1 MTTMNAVHS
10 RQVTRILITADP
22 EIEVPPKLYGGIERI
37 VDGLVRHLRARGYK
51 VCLVARAG
59 SQCPADAFYAWPGA
73 SSLSRTDTV
82 RNGLALW
89 KAVRAFKP
97 DVIHSF
103 SRLAY
108 LTPLL
113 RGSIPIIMSFQRDP
127 TMRTVGMALKLAASD
142 VLRFTGCS
150 DYIAA
155 CGRRAGGDW
164 RGIPNFFEID
174 ALNFSPTVAPDA
186 PLCFLSRV
194 ESIKGA
200 HWAIEIARRTG
211 HRLVI
216 AGNHADSGHEG
227 DYLRTKIEPWIGRD
241 GIEYVGP
248 VDDAQ
253 KNKVLGEAKAM
264 VVPIQWEEPFGIVF
278 AEALGCGTPV
288 ISCPRGSLPEI
299 VRQGV
304 DGFLIN
310 SIEEGCAAVAKLDTI
325 DRASCRRRAEQEYAP
340 EVVVSRY
347 VDLYERAR
355 SALTPRR

>member
-1 MTTMNAVHS
+1 M
-10 RQVTRILITADP
+10 RILITADP
-22 EIEVPPKLYGGIERI
+22 EIEVPPRLYGGIERI
-37 VDGLVRHLRARGYK
+37 VDGLVRSLRARGHQ
-51 VCLVARAG
+51 VCLVAKPG
-59 SQCPADAFYAWPGA
+59 SQCEADTFCPWPGA
-73 SSLSRTDTV
+73 SSLSRSDTLA
-82 RNGLALW
+82 NTWALW
-89 KAVRAFKP
+89 RTVRAFRP

-108 LTPLL
+108 LAPLL
-113 RGSIPIIMSFQRDP
+113 RGSIPIVMTFQRDP
-127 TMRTVGMALKLAASD
+127 TPRTVGLAVKLAAPD

-164 RGIPNFFEID
+164 QGIPNFFEID
-174 ALNFSPTVAPDA
+174 ALKFSPAVAPDA

-216 AGNHADSGHEG
+216 AGNHAESGHEG
-227 DYLRTKIEPWIGRD
+227 DYWRKEIEPWIGRD

-253 KNKVLGEAKAM
+253 KNKVLGEARAM
-264 VVPIQWEEPFGIVF
+264 VVPIQWNEPFGIVF

-304 DGFLIN
+304 DGFLIK
-310 SIEEGCAAVAKLDTI
+310 SIEEGCEAVAKLGTI
-325 DRASCRRRAEQEYAP
+325 DRAGCRRRAEQEYSP
-340 EVVVSRY
+340 DVVVARY
-347 VDLYERAR
+347 VELYESAR
-355 SALTPRR
+355 SALKSRR

>member
-1 MTTMNAVHS
+1 MRV
-10 RQVTRILITADP
+10 LITADP
-22 EIEVPPKLYGGIERI
+22 EIEVPPRLYGGIERI
-37 VDGLVRHLRARGYK
+37 VDGIVRCLRARGHQ
-51 VCLVARAG
+51 VCLVAKRG
-59 SQCPADAFYAWPGA
+59 SQCRADAYFPWPGL
-73 SSLSRTDTV
+73 SSLSRFDTV
-82 RNGLALW
+82 RNTLGLW
-89 KAVRAFKP
+89 NAVRAFKP

-113 RGSIPIIMSFQRDP
+113 RGSVPIIMSFQRDP
-127 TMRTVGMALKLAASD
+127 TLRTVALALKLAAPE

-155 CGRRAGGDW
+155 LGRRAGGDW
-164 RGIPNFFEID
+164 RGIPNFFEVD
-174 ALNFSPTVAPDA
+174 ALKFSPTVAVGA

-200 HWAIEIARRTG
+200 HRAIEIARRTG

-216 AGNHADSGHEG
+216 AGNHAVSGAEG
-227 DYLRTKIEPWIGRD
+227 EYWRTQIEPLIGRD

-248 VDDAQ
+248 VDDVQ
-253 KNKVLGEAKAM
+253 KNKVLGEARALL
-264 VVPIQWEEPFGIVF
+264 VPIQWDEPFGIVF

-299 VRQGV
+299 VRPGV
-304 DGFLIN
+304 EGFLIN
-310 SIEEGCAAVAKLDTI
+310 SIEEGCEAVTRLGSI
-325 DRASCRRRAEQEYAP
+325 DRDSCRRRAVQEYAP

-347 VDLYERAR
+347 VDLYDFAR
-355 SALTPRR
+355 SALKSRR

>member
-1 MTTMNAVHS
+1 M
-10 RQVTRILITADP
+10 RILITADP
-22 EIEVPPKLYGGIERI
+22 EIEVPPRLYGGIERI
-37 VDGLVRHLRARGYK
+37 VDGLVRHLQSRGHK
-51 VCLVARAG
+51 VCLVAKPG
-59 SQCPADAFYAWPGA
+59 SQCPADAFYPWPGA

-89 KAVRAFKP
+89 RAVRAFKP

-127 TMRTVGMALKLAASD
+127 TMRTVGMALKLAAPD

-150 DYIAA
+150 EYIAA

-174 ALNFSPTVAPDA
+174 ALNFSPAVAPDA

-216 AGNHADSGHEG
+216 AGNHAESGHEG
-227 DYLRTKIEPWIGRD
+227 DYWRTKILPWIGRH

-248 VDDAQ
+248 VDDVQ

-264 VVPIQWEEPFGIVF
+264 VVPIQWDEPFGIVF

-304 DGFLIN
+304 DGFLIK
-310 SIEEGCAAVAKLDTI
+310 SIAEGCEAVAKLGTI
-325 DRASCRRRAEQEYAP
+325 DRAGCRRRAEQEYSP
-340 EVVVSRY
+340 DVVVARY
-347 VDLYERAR
+347 LELYERAR
-355 SALTPRR
+355 SALKSRQ

>member
-1 MTTMNAVHS
+1 M
-10 RQVTRILITADP
+10 RILITADP
-22 EIEVPPKLYGGIERI
+22 EIEVPPRLYGGIERI
-37 VDGLVRHLRARGYK
+37 VDGLVRRLRARGHK
-51 VCLVARAG
+51 VCLVAKPG
-59 SQCPADAFYAWPGA
+59 SQCPADAFYPWPGA
-73 SSLSRTDTV
+73 SSLSRADTM
-82 RNGLALW
+82 RNGLTLW

-127 TMRTVGMALKLAASD
+127 TMRTVGMALKLAAPG

-174 ALNFSPTVAPDA
+174 SLSFSPTVAADA

-200 HWAIEIARRTG
+200 HWAIDIARRTG

-216 AGNHADSGHEG
+216 AGNHADSGAEG
-227 DYLRTKIEPWIGRD
+227 DYWRTKIEPWIGRD
-241 GIEYVGP
+241 GIEYVGA
-248 VDDAQ
+248 VDDVQ
-253 KNKVLGEAKAM
+253 KNKVLGEARAM
-264 VVPIQWEEPFGIVF
+264 VVPIQWDEPFGIVF

-304 DGFLIN
+304 DGFLIR
-310 SIEEGCAAVAKLDTI
+310 SIEEGCEAVARLGVI
-325 DRASCRRRAEQEYAP
+325 DRASCRQRAEQQYSP

-347 VDLYERAR
+347 LDLYEHAR
-355 SALTPRR
+355 SALKSRR

>member
-1 MTTMNAVHS
+1 M
-10 RQVTRILITADP
+10 RILITADP
-22 EIEVPPKLYGGIERI
+22 EIEVPPRLYGGIERI
-37 VDGLVRHLRARGYK
+37 VDGLVRRLRARGNQ
-51 VCLVARAG
+51 VCLVAKSG
-59 SQCPADAFYAWPGA
+59 SQCASDAFYGWPGA
-73 SSLSRTDTV
+73 SSLSRADTL
-82 RNGLALW
+82 RNTLALW
-89 KAVRAFKP
+89 RAVRAFKP
-97 DVIHSF
+97 QVVHSF

-113 RGSIPIIMSFQRDP
+113 RGPVPIVMTFQRDP
-127 TMRTVGMALKLAASD
+127 TLRTVRTAVRLAAPGM
-142 VLRFTGCS
+142 LRFTGCS

-164 RGIPNFFEID
+164 QGIPNFFEIYE
-174 ALNFSPTVAPDA
+174 LRFSPTVAADA

-216 AGNHADSGHEG
+216 AGNHAESGPEG
-227 DYLRTKIEPWIGRD
+227 EYWRREIEPWIGRD

-253 KNKVLGEAKAM
+253 KNTVLGEARAM
-264 VVPIQWEEPFGIVF
+264 VVPIQWDEPFGIVF
-278 AEALGCGTPV
+278 AEALACGTPV

-304 DGFLIN
+304 DGFLIR
-310 SIEEGCAAVAKLDTI
+310 SIEEGCEAVAKLGTI
-325 DRASCRRRAEQEYAP
+325 DRAGCRRRAEQEYAP

-347 VDLYERAR
+347 VELYERAR
-355 SALTPRR
+355 SAALRR

>member
-1 MTTMNAVHS
+1 M
-10 RQVTRILITADP
+10 RILITADP
-22 EIEVPPKLYGGIERI
+22 EIEVPPRLYGGIERI
-37 VDGLVRHLRARGYK
+37 VDGLVRRLRARGHQ
-51 VCLVARAG
+51 VCLVAKPG
-59 SQCPADAFYAWPGA
+59 SQCEADAFHAWPGA
-73 SSLSRTDTV
+73 SSLSRMDTIA
-82 RNGLALW
+82 NTWTLW

-103 SRLAY
+103 SRIAY

-113 RGSIPIIMSFQRDP
+113 RGSIPIVMTFQRDP
-127 TMRTVGMALKLAASD
+127 TMRTVGLAVKLAASD

-155 CGRRAGGDW
+155 VGRRAGGDW
-164 RGIPNFFEID
+164 RGIPNFFEVD
-174 ALNFSPTVAPDA
+174 ALKFSPAVAADA

-216 AGNHADSGHEG
+216 AGNHAESGHEA
-227 DYLRTKIEPWIGRD
+227 DYWRKEIEPWIGRD

-253 KNKVLGEAKAM
+253 KNKVLGEARAM
-264 VVPIQWEEPFGIVF
+264 VVPIQWNEPFGIVF
-278 AEALGCGTPV
+278 AEALACGTPV

-304 DGFLIN
+304 DGFLIT
-310 SIEEGCAAVAKLDTI
+310 SIEEGCAAVGKLDTI
-325 DRASCRRRAEQEYAP
+325 DRAGCRRRAEQEYAP
-340 EVVVSRY
+340 EVVVQRY
-347 VDLYERAR
+347 YDLYERAR
-355 SALTPRR
+355 AALAARR

>member
-1 MTTMNAVHS
+1 M
-10 RQVTRILITADP
+10 RIVLTADP

-37 VDGLVRHLRARGYK
+37 VDGLVRRLRARGHQ
-51 VCLVARAG
+51 VCLIAKSG
-59 SQCPADAFYAWPGA
+59 SQCASDAFRGWPGA
-73 SSLSRTDTV
+73 SSLSRSDTLA
-82 RNGLALW
+82 NTWALW

-113 RGSIPIIMSFQRDP
+113 RGSTPIIMTYQRDP
-127 TMRTVGMALKLAASD
+127 TLRTVAMALRLAAPQ

-164 RGIPNFFEID
+164 QGIPNFFEIE
-174 ALNFSPTVAPDA
+174 ALRFSPTVGSDA

-200 HWAIEIARRTG
+200 DWAIEIARRTG

-216 AGNHADSGHEG
+216 AGNHANSGAEG
-227 DYLRTKIEPWIGRD
+227 AYWREKIEPWIGRD

-253 KNKVLGEAKAM
+253 KNKVLGEARAM
-264 VVPIQWEEPFGIVF
+264 VVPIQWDEPFGIVF
-278 AEALGCGTPV
+278 AEALACGTPV

-299 VRQGV
+299 VRPGV
-304 DGFLIN
+304 DGFLIR
-310 SIEEGCAAVAKLDTI
+310 SIEEGCEAVAKLGSI
-325 DRASCRRRAEQEYAP
+325 DRASCRRRAEQEFAP
-340 EVVVSRY
+340 EIVVSRY
-347 VDLYERAR
+347 ADLYDRAR
-355 SALTPRR
+355 SALASRR